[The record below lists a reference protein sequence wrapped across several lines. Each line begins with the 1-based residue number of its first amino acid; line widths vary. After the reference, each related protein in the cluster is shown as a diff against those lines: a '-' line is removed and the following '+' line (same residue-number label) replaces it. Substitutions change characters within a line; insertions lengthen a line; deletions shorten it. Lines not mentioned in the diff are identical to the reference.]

1 MVIKLNN
8 IIKEIKIKMIEKNIS
23 TKKLSDMVGCSEVLL
38 KKWLNGEE
46 EIPVLIKNNI
56 SKVLELDNE
65 KSLNNRFDKLSD
77 ENKKKVLEYID
88 YLQYTENK
96 KLNFNNKQMTN
107 Y

>member
-1 MVIKLNN
+1 MNN
-8 IIKEIKIKMIEKNIS
+8 IIKEIKLKMIEKNIS
-23 TKKLSDMVGCSEVLL
+23 EKQLSDMVGCSKVLL
-38 KKWLNGEE
+38 NKWLNEEE

-96 KLNFNNKQMTN
+96 KLIFNNKQMTN

>member
-1 MVIKLNN
+1 MNN
-8 IIKEIKIKMIEKNIS
+8 IIKKIKLKMIEKNIS
-23 TKKLSDMVGCSEVLL
+23 AKKLSDMVGCSEVLL
-38 KKWLNGEE
+38 NKWLNGEE

-88 YLQYTENK
+88 YLQYKENK
-96 KLNFNNKQMTN
+96 VYKI
-107 Y
+107 